1 MNFNAK
7 SLESQSGQAL
17 EPSDIRNFLDKL
29 EPTKEKGKF
38 ICPVCGG
45 KNLSISPKT
54 GAYQCFSGGCDPKE
68 IWRAIA
74 PPPTAKAP
82 SSRPQKSIK
91 NARQKAKSRE
101 LASAHVE
108 TEVDHL
114 LFLIKEGIESQAEAE
129 VSLSNFCREEGY
141 SQFTASRLFQERL
154 KQRGI
159 GAATATEKDR
169 FENTEEGLK
178 WIGWIRSGKSIRK
191 VEEIIGDSI
200 KAIAYIDSL
209 EGDSAAILLEFKTQ
223 RGLIKCW
230 AMPREFL
237 AGDGAGIIS
246 ELLKRG
252 YSLNYENRTKLFS
265 YLIGLGQGIER
276 FYRISERTGWVES
289 SFLLPN
295 ATIGDQSLRYRQVEP
310 ISDSGFEVRGTA
322 QSWVEAIGSQL
333 AGNSRLI
340 FAVGVAFA
348 APLAPLLNIEGG
360 GFHLVGSTSQGKST
374 ALAVAASV
382 IGLPLTSWNTTVNG
396 LESVATAHNHLL
408 LPIDEIGEAGGR
420 DIGAAAYILANGQGK
435 SRMGRDLN
443 RRPAKKWTLL
453 TLSTG
458 ELGIGDYLKQAGIAQ
473 KGGQEIRFPDI
484 PAVPPGNPNGLIE
497 KFHQYGSAKDFVE
510 ALRRLVQENQGAIF
524 QEFLTKLIADRTT
537 PTWLPEKRER
547 LRAIATHLTGNL
559 KDAAIGRAANRFA
572 LVWLALEIAHG
583 YGFLPFP
590 ASQIEWAIASVFR
603 DWIGFRGGA
612 ISPEVK
618 AALEKIELLF
628 VTQQHGDRIFDLDNP
643 RLDSSNRPLTR
654 NLLAYRKGGQEPEF
668 WVPPAV
674 FKAEFCQ
681 GVDIRDLTIEL
692 RHRGWLLGPDP
703 NGKAALFRWI
713 NSKSIRAYV
722 FRAFWEEKPDLE

>member
-54 GAYQCFSGGCDPKE
+54 GAYQCFSGGCDSKE

-74 PPPTAKAP
+74 PPAINCPP
-82 SSRPQKSIK
+82 SSRPIKALKSAK
-91 NARQKAKSRE
+91 QKAKDKE
-101 LASAHVE
+101 IASAHIE
-108 TEVDHL
+108 SEVDHL
-114 LFLIKEGIESQAEAE
+114 LHLIRDGIQSQAESE
-129 VSLSNFCREEGY
+129 VELANFCKEEGY
-141 SQFTASRLFQERL
+141 SQFAASRLFLERL

-159 GAATATEKDR
+159 GATTEKEKDR
-169 FENTEEGLK
+169 FENTHEGLK
-178 WIGWIRSGKSIRK
+178 WIGWIRSGKSVRK
-191 VEEIIGDSI
+191 AEEIIGDSI
-200 KAIAYIDSL
+200 DAIAYIDSI

-223 RGLIKCW
+223 RGLVKRW
-230 AMPREFL
+230 AMPRELL
-237 AGDGAGIIS
+237 AGDGAAIIS

-252 YSLNYENRTKLFS
+252 YSLSYENRTKLFS
-265 YLIGLGQGIER
+265 YLIGLGRGIER
-276 FYRISERTGWVES
+276 FYRISDRTGWVES

-295 ATIGDQSLRYRQVEP
+295 TTIGDQSLRYRQVEP

-322 QSWVEAIGSQL
+322 QSWAEAIGAQL

-348 APLAPLLNIEGG
+348 SPLAPLLNIEGG
-360 GFHLVGSTSQGKST
+360 GFHLVGGTSQGKST

-382 IGLPLTSWNTTVNG
+382 IGLPLASWNTTVNG

-443 RRPAKKWTLL
+443 RRLAKKWTLL

-458 ELGIGDYLKQAGIAQ
+458 ELGIGAYLKQAGIAQ

-510 ALRRLVQENQGAIF
+510 ALRRLVQENQGAVF
-524 QEFLTKLIADRTT
+524 QEFLTKLIADRTA

-572 LVWLALEIAHG
+572 LVWVGLEIAHG
-583 YGFLPFP
+583 YGLLPFP
-590 ASQIEWAIASVFR
+590 AEQIEWAISSVFG
-603 DWIGFRGGA
+603 DWIKFRGGA

-628 VTQQHGDRIFDLDNP
+628 VSQQHGDRIFDLDNP
-643 RLDSSNRPLTR
+643 RLDSSGKPLIR

-668 WVPPAV
+668 LVPAAV
-674 FKAEFCQ
+674 FKAEFSV
-681 GVDIRDLTIEL
+681 GTESREL
-692 RHRGWLLGPDP
+692 ITELQRRGWLLGPGTD
-703 NGKAALFRWI
+703 GKAALFRWI
-713 NSKSIRAYV
+713 GSKSIRAYV